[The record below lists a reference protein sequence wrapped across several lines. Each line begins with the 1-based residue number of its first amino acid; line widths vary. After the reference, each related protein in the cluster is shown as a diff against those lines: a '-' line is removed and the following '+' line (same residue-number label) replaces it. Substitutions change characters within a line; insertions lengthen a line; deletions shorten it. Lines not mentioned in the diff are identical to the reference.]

1 MQHNKEKKPK
11 LCALNEMKNENKK
24 NKKIAI
30 RICACTSC
38 RNACYG
44 LRVFHATKGKRHHLI
59 N

>member
-11 LCALNEMKNENKK
+11 LCVLNEMKNEKK
-24 NKKIAI
+24 QKIAI

-44 LRVFHATKGKRHHLI
+44 LRVFHATEGKRHHLI